1 MGRTAGSVYSMDEHL
16 RLIFQEE
23 FHLDDLTPRA
33 VRHRIDTFEPFLG
46 NATSSIRLAA
56 SEVSTAFARERQPD
70 SSMEMRLLGVDLLF
84 RVEISN
90 SLDEGYLLQSERGK
104 EQFLRRQVLD
114 DTTDRWGVIGN
125 GSAVV
130 WFEKSRTAVRVEE
143 VP

>member
-1 MGRTAGSVYSMDEHL
+1 MDEHL
-16 RLIFQEE
+16 RLIFREQ

-33 VRHRIDTFEPFLG
+33 VRHRIGTFEPLLG
-46 NATSSIRLAA
+46 DAMSSIKLAA
-56 SEVSTAFARERQPD
+56 SEVSTAFARERPLHN
-70 SSMEMRLLGVDLLF
+70 SLMEMRLLGVDVLF

-90 SLDEGYLLQSERGK
+90 SLDEGYLLQTERGK

-130 WFEKSRTAVRVEE
+130 WFEKSRTAAPVEE
-143 VP
+143 VS